1 MKLTDLMRI
10 GKKKIE
16 RRTETLDFESGER
29 KKSNRTDFKSVKET
43 LTLEKSKRGRDCHR
57 AVLPCTRT
65 GVRDEA
71 EATLVARGCRAP
83 PRGHSTATC
92 SATGE
97 HARRRRGPR
106 RRRFPPATVDS
117 TAAAPSLW
125 NRLGE
130 AKGRKENEL
139 GFRFFGGRRVLI
151 PRWKRTTVRWG

>member
-10 GKKKIE
+10 RKKKIE

-43 LTLEKSKRGRDCHR
+43 LTLEKSKRGRDRRR

-83 PRGHSTATC
+83 P
-92 SATGE
+92 
-97 HARRRRGPR
+97 
-106 RRRFPPATVDS
+106 
-117 TAAAPSLW
+117 
-125 NRLGE
+125 
-130 AKGRKENEL
+130 
-139 GFRFFGGRRVLI
+139 
-151 PRWKRTTVRWG
+151 